1 MIPYALTVCDAR
13 VAGRLAGMSLALVPG
28 EIAGVIGP
36 AGAGK
41 STLLGVAAGALTP
54 DAGVAEVYGVPVT
67 SPAARRIVGYAPACD
82 TTVFPSWLTVRDA
95 LTYVARFHAR
105 AARRNRLVFE
115 ALELCGLGDVADV
128 RLSVLGAD
136 VQRLSLAQAA
146 LGGRKVLVLDETLSG
161 LDPVA
166 RRDLRAPIAR
176 LASEGV
182 AVLIAASDPAALEHL
197 VARVFVMRAG
207 CIVRAGALGA
217 LLRERVL
224 EVVLDRPPAEAPPGF
239 RVTASGVEAPLT
251 GRTPEAALALCRVHR
266 LAVRATRVRVKS
278 LEEIVL
284 DAHDTASRRLSR
296 GRGPC

>member
-1 MIPYALTVCDAR
+1 V
-13 VAGRLAGMSLALVPG
+13 SLALVPG

-54 DAGVAEVYGVPVT
+54 DAGVAEACGVPVA
-67 SPAARRIVGYAPACD
+67 SPAARRIVGFAPASD
-82 TTVFPSWLTVRDA
+82 TPVFPGWLTVREA
-95 LTYVARFHAR
+95 LTCLARFHAP
-105 AARRNRLVFE
+105 APGRNRLVID
-115 ALELCGLGDVADV
+115 ALELAGLDAVGGVRMSGLGRAD
-128 RLSVLGAD
+128 L
-136 VQRLSLAQAA
+136 QRLSLAQAV
-146 LGGRKVLVLDETLSG
+146 LGGRRVLVLDETLSG
-161 LDPVA
+161 LDPVS
-166 RRDLRAPIAR
+166 RRDLRASVAR
-176 LASEGV
+176 LAAEG
-182 AVLIAASDPAALEHL
+182 AAILIAASDPAALEHL

-266 LAVRATRVRVKS
+266 LAVRATRVRVRS

-284 DAHDTASRRLSR
+284 EAHDAAHR
-296 GRGPC
+296 

>member
-1 MIPYALTVCDAR
+1 MMPYALTVCDAH

-54 DAGVAEVYGVPVT
+54 DAGVAEVYGAPVT
-67 SPAARRIVGYAPACD
+67 SPAARRIVGFAPAFD
-82 TTVFPSWLTVRDA
+82 APVFPGWLTVREA
-95 LTYVARFHAR
+95 LTYVARFHAP
-105 AARRNRLVFE
+105 AAGRTRLVLE
-115 ALELCGLGDVADV
+115 ALDLCGLGDVAGQ
-128 RLSVLGAD
+128 RLSALGRAD
-136 VQRLSLAQAA
+136 IQRLSLAQAA
-146 LGGRKVLVLDETLSG
+146 LGGRRVLVLDETLSG

-166 RRDLRAPIAR
+166 RRELRAPIAR
-176 LASEGV
+176 LAADGT
-182 AVLIAASDPAALEHL
+182 AILIAASDPAALEHL

-207 CIVRAGALGA
+207 SIVRAGALGA

-284 DAHDTASRRLSR
+284 DAHDTAPR
-296 GRGPC
+296 